1 MVFNFSLTQELS
13 LFFECQRDSFVSA
26 IFPSSPKA
34 IHIFRQ
40 GSRNSRCSE
49 RLPHQQIIYWHSA
62 RKEKMTVFFFLKHGG
77 WDTSLDSK
85 SENKYRSD
93 LYFGDSRVCLFFVCN
108 HTSASDNFICLSS
121 HSKILA
127 ESFQFDWIENI
138 FYKLEKYIQ
147 PDCMTT
153 NQNTTHRIMEK
164 ITFSIFQNENLN

>member
-1 MVFNFSLTQELS
+1 MPEGQLCFCNFSFLAES
-13 LFFECQRDSFVSA
+13 DPYISA
-26 IFPSSPKA
+26 GFKKQSVFACRISKLYIDIQPEKKKW
-34 IHIFRQ
+34 Q
-40 GSRNSRCSE
+40 CS
-49 RLPHQQIIYWHSA
+49 
-62 RKEKMTVFFFLKHGG
+62 FFLKHCG

-153 NQNTTHRIMEK
+153 NQNTAHRIMEK

>member
-1 MVFNFSLTQELS
+1 MPEGQLCFCNFSFLAESDPYISAGFKKQSVFRALA
-13 LFFECQRDSFVSA
+13 VSA
-26 IFPSSPKA
+26 NYILTFSQK
-34 IHIFRQ
+34 
-40 GSRNSRCSE
+40 
-49 RLPHQQIIYWHSA
+49 
-62 RKEKMTVFFFLKHGG
+62 RKNDSVLFFLKHGG

>member
-40 GSRNSRCSE
+40 GSRNSRCS
-49 RLPHQQIIYWHSA
+49 LAVSA
-62 RKEKMTVFFFLKHGG
+62 NYILTFSQKRKKWQCSFFFKHGG

-153 NQNTTHRIMEK
+153 NQNTAHRIMEK